1 MRYLLLLLLFPSL
14 SYAGCHPGV
23 NYGQYPITAGNPV
36 CAPYSGSTLGGCFAY
51 CGGASENTLCVEFPL
66 ASPPTKGPYTTNGN
80 ECQYYTGSDSNSSG
94 NSGGN
99 NGGTDGTNQNPN
111 GLVDVGTIIV
121 GDKYVTDFGKGFN
134 VLANN
139 VNQSAAK
146 VQKSVSDLAK
156 QLDNA
161 MDLNNARYMDPFL
174 SNLSRIAQNTSGMSE
189 GGASTVDH
197 EMAGYLK
204 SIYDQ
209 TVADS
214 ARTEAYRSS
223 YFDLIEGFRHDVS
236 RFPDAGSGNGNGNGT
251 TAADWQNLRNSL
263 NSLDSWERIN
273 SHELSQMQMY
283 LSGISSSSNYIAS
296 LLQDSIK
303 GPDVDGD
310 GVGDGVPCEGPLC
323 NFSQPTTGGGS
334 GLSSVFGEQD
344 IAGIKQQVTERKAD
358 IQEQMDQIKGVFSP
372 GKLQVSGSY
381 ENDYHDI
388 NGANIDLSGKSNI
401 ELFFSLG
408 PKQVIW
414 FLAVL
419 IAFGI
424 LLGGRKDA

>member
-1 MRYLLLLLLFPSL
+1 MRYLLPLLLFPSL
-14 SYAGCHPGV
+14 SYAGQCPAGTNV
-23 NYGQYPITAGNPV
+23 GNNVITAPNTICIPFSASPV
-36 CAPYSGSTLGGCFAY
+36 GGCLAY
-51 CGGASENTLCVEFPL
+51 CGGGAGSSVCVEFPN
-66 ASPPTKGPYTTNGN
+66 ASPPSKGPYVTSGSPCGFDGESPGDGNSTDTNTGPDGGDYVGRMVVGPDVITDIGLGFN
-80 ECQYYTGSDSNSSG
+80 SVSKNVVTGSNSIKGAIDKFSNRLISK
-94 NSGGN
+94 
-99 NGGTDGTNQNPN
+99 
-111 GLVDVGTIIV
+111 I
-121 GDKYVTDFGKGFN
+121 
-134 VLANN
+134 
-139 VNQSAAK
+139 
-146 VQKSVSDLAK
+146 
-156 QLDNA
+156 
-161 MDLNNARYMDPFL
+161 DLNNDRYMQFITSDIA
-174 SNLSRIAQNTSGMSE
+174 RIAQNTTALGE
-189 GGASTVDH
+189 NAATTVDH